1 MTGDEVRALIAQE
14 IKTVTT
20 GLTTELS
27 ALLQAEIPKVLAP
40 LVDSAKTEITQ
51 KVWGDIQ
58 ASLSEA
64 NPDEPDD
71 EPDEEPAEIEDLDS
85 EGEGSDA
92 SVKVET
98 LDDPE
103 SEDAG
108 SEDPEPEVPEATTT
122 EITTKEDVMPAELS
136 PAVKAQLK
144 KMERMEKQLTETN
157 KALQE
162 REAQWQAAE
171 AARKREEAQTALL
184 GLVAAKGAMDP
195 SAVMKLIG
203 DRTFVKDQG
212 NWYVEGDDATPMGD
226 VVDQFFGTDTGKLF
240 LPAKGTTNGTG
251 TRETAGTESVNPG
264 KKDMTAVDFA
274 AAFGF

>member
-1 MTGDEVRALIAQE
+1 MTEEDIRALITQE

-27 ALLQAEIPKVLAP
+27 ALLQTEIPKVLAP

-58 ASLSEA
+58 ANLNEA

-71 EPDEEPAEIEDLDS
+71 EPDEEPAEIED
-85 EGEGSDA
+85 GEP
-92 SVKVET
+92 VEVET
-98 LDDPE
+98 PDEPEDEPEADP
-103 SEDAG
+103 A
-108 SEDPEPEVPEATTT
+108 EPEVPEATTT

-136 PAVKAQLK
+136 PAVQAKLK
-144 KMERMEKQLTETN
+144 KMEKQLTETN

-195 SAVMKLIG
+195 QAVLKLIG

-212 NWYVEGDDATPMGD
+212 NWYAEGDDATPMGD

-251 TRETAGTESVNPG
+251 TRETAGTDVVTTD
-264 KKDMTAVDFA
+264 KKSMTAVDFA